1 MTPDRMLENLKMET
15 KRNRELC
22 YDILGRELN
31 DKTERL
37 QRIEIVLQEP
47 MTTQSEL
54 EKLTSDVKRLEREC

>member
-1 MTPDRMLENLKMET
+1 MLENLRMET

-47 MTTQSEL
+47 MTT
-54 EKLTSDVKRLEREC
+54 